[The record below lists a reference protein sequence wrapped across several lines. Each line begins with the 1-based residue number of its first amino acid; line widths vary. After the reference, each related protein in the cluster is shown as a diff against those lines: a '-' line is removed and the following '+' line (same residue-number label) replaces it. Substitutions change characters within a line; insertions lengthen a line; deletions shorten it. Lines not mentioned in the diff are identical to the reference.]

1 MTDDAP
7 TPDGASHDE
16 DAVTAPRTADA
27 RASSLEDIAHVLS
40 ARKPDIAGGPRQE
53 PEVGEACA
61 GGVSIVAVI
70 AVLLVSRLTGLDL
83 SGLLGS
89 SAGPTGSYATSSN
102 IDMSVCDD
110 GASANEYTQCR
121 MVAVAE
127 SLDAVWGE
135 QLPAQGGAAYQKPG
149 FVLWDGARVSTACG
163 SASSAVGPFYCPG
176 DSTVYLDMSFFSQ
189 MESTLGATDTP
200 LAEEYIVAHEFGH
213 HIQNLLGVMN
223 RADRAGA
230 GATSDS
236 VRVELQADCYAGVWV
251 HYAATTADPDT
262 GTPFLVEP
270 TRAEVQTALDAAAA
284 VGDDHIQQRS
294 GSGVDS
300 DTWTHG
306 SSEQRVRWFTTG
318 MDSGSLTQCDTFAVS
333 GSEL

>member
-1 MTDDAP
+1 M
-7 TPDGASHDE
+7 
-16 DAVTAPRTADA
+16 
-27 RASSLEDIAHVLS
+27 I
-40 ARKPDIAGGPRQE
+40 GG
-53 PEVGEACA
+53 G
-61 GGVSIVAVI
+61 SILTVI
-70 AVLLVSRLTGLDL
+70 AVVLISQLTGVDL
-83 SGLLGS
+83 SSMLGAQQQNGATRPTAS
-89 SAGPTGSYATSSN
+89 S
-102 IDMSVCDD
+102 IDTSVCTSGD
-110 GASANEYTQCR
+110 SANKYTQCR
-121 MVAVAE
+121 MVATAE
-127 SLDAVWGE
+127 SLDAVWTD
-135 QLPAQGGAAYQKPG
+135 QLPAQAGLKYAKPK
-149 FVLWDGARVSTACG
+149 FVLWDGTQISSACG
-163 SASSAVGPFYCPG
+163 NASSAVGPFYCSG
-176 DSTVYLDMSFFSQ
+176 DQTVYLDMSFFSQ

-213 HIQNLLGVMN
+213 HIQNLLGVMK

-318 MDSGSLTQCDTFAVS
+318 MDSGSLAQCDTFAVS

>member
-1 MTDDAP
+1 
-7 TPDGASHDE
+7 
-16 DAVTAPRTADA
+16 
-27 RASSLEDIAHVLS
+27 
-40 ARKPDIAGGPRQE
+40 
-53 PEVGEACA
+53 
-61 GGVSIVAVI
+61 
-70 AVLLVSRLTGLDL
+70 
-83 SGLLGS
+83 
-89 SAGPTGSYATSSN
+89 
-102 IDMSVCDD
+102 
-110 GASANEYTQCR
+110 
-121 MVAVAE
+121 
-127 SLDAVWGE
+127 
-135 QLPAQGGAAYQKPG
+135 
-149 FVLWDGARVSTACG
+149 VLWDGARVSTACG
-163 SASSAVGPFYCPG
+163 NASSAVGPFYCPG

-213 HIQNLLGVMN
+213 HIQNLLGVMK

-270 TRAEVQTALDAAAA
+270 TRAEVQTALDAVAA

-318 MDSGSLTQCDTFAVS
+318 MDSGSLAQCDTFAVS